1 MFVSLEQF
9 LLPDVTK
16 SSRKPK
22 TAFKLPFSA
31 FKNNAPLFFFVL
43 GYLLVNIGLFVS
55 RVFEYKD
62 AFTLYMLARA
72 AGKFLNQFVVNQM
85 NSFTF
90 CYKIRPVLELQLC
103 FCCGFDVT
111 SHHYLVKNALL
122 SFRYA
127 PTRRSCLFA

>member
-1 MFVSLEQF
+1 M
-9 LLPDVTK
+9 LPEISKANKKHASKTI
-16 SSRKPK
+16 PK
-22 TAFKLPFSA
+22 LSFSA
-31 FKNNAPLFFFVL
+31 VRNNAVF
-43 GYLLVNIGLFVS
+43 ILFVS
-55 RVFEYKD
+55 VYFIVNASLFISRAIYYKD
-62 AFTLYMLARA
+62 EFTLYMLARA